1 MTAKPVVLF
10 VGSRDA
16 ACSQIAAGFLRHL
29 GEDRFDVATAGTDP
43 ADIVDPLAMEVMT
56 EIDVV
61 IGTELPQELT
71 EESVEHAQVV
81 VAMSPA
87 GEIPYFL
94 GTRYE
99 DWELE
104 SLEGQGIEA
113 FRRVREEIRGRVET
127 LVKSLS

>member
-1 MTAKPVVLF
+1 MAAKPVVLF
-10 VGSRDA
+10 VGARDA
-16 ACSQIAAGFLRHL
+16 ACSQMAAGFLRAV
-29 GEDRFDVATAGTDP
+29 GEERFTVTTAGTNP
-43 ADIVDPLAMEVMT
+43 AEIVDPLAMEVMS

-71 EESVEHAQVV
+71 DEAVEGAEVV

-104 SLEGQGIEA
+104 PLDGQGIET
-113 FRRVREEIRGRVET
+113 FRRVREELRIRVET
-127 LVKSLS
+127 LVKSLI

>member
-1 MTAKPVVLF
+1 MSAKPAILF

-16 ACSQIAAGFLRHL
+16 ACSQIAAGFVREL
-29 GEDRFDVATAGTDP
+29 GMDRFDVATAGTDP
-43 ADIVDPLAMEVMT
+43 AEIVDPLAMQVMA

-61 IGTELPQELT
+61 IGTVLPQELS

-81 VAMSPA
+81 VAMSP
-87 GEIPYFL
+87 GVDIPYFL

-99 DWELE
+99 DWDLE
-104 SLEGQGIEA
+104 GLEGQGIEA

-127 LVKSLS
+127 LIKSLT